1 MRPKDTSSSSRHKN
15 KELRRLEA
23 YNKSRSG
30 RSRTDENHHE
40 IEEEVKDERHDGKDE
55 RGDASSSQR
64 QSMSQSRSRSPSVP
78 STASSGKRRTRTSPN
93 CQSLSTAFAR
103 TRVSLHGKQKTIRT
117 EQECGGKNRRGAGS
131 KGRESNNGVR

>member
-1 MRPKDTSSSSRHKN
+1 M
-15 KELRRLEA
+15 EA

-64 QSMSQSRSRSPSVP
+64 QSMSQS
-78 STASSGKRRTRTSPN
+78 
-93 CQSLSTAFAR
+93 LSTAFAR